1 MKDTWYII
9 INPKAG
15 SGKTMRLWIPAEK
28 KLSDLGIPYKTVFS
42 DHRRHAVELAAIAAE
57 AGYRK
62 IMAVGGDG
70 SIHEVFEG
78 VLSWCEKSSVNPE
91 EFYLA
96 VAPIGSGNDWIK
108 SFGVPNNVLK
118 MLDLVKA
125 ESFTKEDVVR
135 VKTADGNVSYMA
147 NIGGIG
153 FDSHVCEKVNEIKEK
168 GRRMP
173 FIYLRALIP
182 TIFKKGSF
190 KAAFYCDGQLVY
202 SGSLFNIGFG
212 NGKYCGGGLQ
222 ETCLADPT
230 DGQLDAMLVPSI
242 PLVNAIPLV
251 PRLLNGTINK
261 SDKIIYS
268 KGTSF
273 KVVPLG
279 SESVD
284 ILEIDGDIVGY
295 TPCEIEIL
303 PQKVNVLCGKKFGIL

>member
-1 MKDTWYII
+1 MTPLNSQWYII

-28 KLSDLGIPYKTVFS
+28 KLSELGISFKTVFT
-42 DHRRHAVELAAIAAE
+42 DHKRHAVELAAEAAE
-57 AGYRK
+57 KGYRR

-78 VLSWCEKSSVNPE
+78 VLSWCEKHHVDPE

-108 SFGVPNNVLK
+108 SLGVPNDVMK
-118 MLDLVKA
+118 MLQLVKE
-125 ESFTKEDVVR
+125 ESFIKEDVVR
-135 VKTADGNVSYMA
+135 VRTADGNVSYMA

-153 FDSHVCEKVNEIKEK
+153 FDSNVCDRVNKIKEK
-168 GRRMP
+168 GRRIP
-173 FIYLRALIP
+173 LIYLRALIP
-182 TIFKKGSF
+182 TIFQKGPF
-190 KAAFYCDGQLVY
+190 KAAFYCNGEFVY

-230 DGQLDAMLVPSI
+230 DGVLDAMLVPSI
-242 PLVNAIPLV
+242 PIIKALPLV

-261 SDKIIYS
+261 SDKIIYC
-268 KGTSF
+268 KGQNF
-273 KVVPLG
+273 KVVPLDG
-279 SESVD
+279 ESTD
-284 ILEIDGDIVGY
+284 LMEIDGDIVGY
-295 TPCEIEIL
+295 TPVEIELL
-303 PQKVNVLCGKKFGIL
+303 PKKVNVLSGKK